1 MTAFFLAATATALV
15 DFVRRR
21 DWRVLPL
28 VALFACLAAAHS
40 REWWDPWR
48 DRFHYAAG
56 ICGLAL
62 LLTLGRPAAAAPAP
76 GPADPP

>member
-1 MTAFFLAATATALV
+1 VTAFFLAATATALV

-21 DWRVLPL
+21 DRRVLPL

-48 DRFHYAAG
+48 DRFHYGAG
-56 ICGLAL
+56 LCGLAL
-62 LLTLGRPAAAAPAP
+62 LLMLGRGPSPAP